1 MSTNIRVTR
10 ICEYCKN
17 EFVAKTTR
25 TRYCSH
31 TCNSRAYKAG
41 KRVEKVEA
49 VRVGPIR
56 PKVVSTKELKS
67 KDYLSITEACA
78 LTGVSRWTLWRAIDR
93 GELNAAS
100 IGRRRLIR
108 RSDIEELF
116 DSNPVQITT
125 IIEQVKKTLPKE
137 KKEFNVML
145 FYSMNEIIDKYKV
158 SPKGLYELLERIG
171 IEKIKKGKY
180 TYVPKEKIDA
190 IFNLTQ
196 G

>member
-1 MSTNIRVTR
+1 MSTNIRITR
-10 ICEYCKN
+10 VCEYCKEN
-17 EFVAKTTR
+17 FVAKTTR

-31 TCNSRAYKAG
+31 TCNSRAYKAN
-41 KRVEKVEA
+41 KRAIKVKTAKAKIRQAQSIPIVEFKA
-49 VRVGPIR
+49 
-56 PKVVSTKELKS
+56 

-125 IIEQVKKTLPKE
+125 IIEHVAKTLPKD
-137 KKEFNVML
+137 KQSFNVL
-145 FYSMNEIIDKYKV
+145 LYYTMNQVIEKYKV
-158 SPKGLYELLERIG
+158 SPKGLYDMLERIG
-171 IEKIKKGKY
+171 IEKIKQGKY
-180 TYVPKEKIDA
+180 TYVPKDKIDA
-190 IFNLTQ
+190 IFSLTQ
-196 G
+196 E